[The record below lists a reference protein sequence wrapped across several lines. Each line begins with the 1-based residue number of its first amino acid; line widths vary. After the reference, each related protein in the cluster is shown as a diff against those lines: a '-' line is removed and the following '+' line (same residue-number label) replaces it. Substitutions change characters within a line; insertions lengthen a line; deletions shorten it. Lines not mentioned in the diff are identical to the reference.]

1 MDDSLARVRGSL
13 DLDWRFCKGDLEKA
27 SEVDF
32 DDSKWS
38 IVDIPH
44 DWSISG
50 PIDRDNPSG
59 GLGGYFPTGIGWYRK
74 HFFVPSEYSGKQ
86 VTVEFDGVYMN
97 SDVWINGRH
106 LGRHVYGY
114 TGFQYDMSGYLNY
127 GGDNVIAVRVD
138 NSEQPGSRWYT
149 GSGIYRHVWMVSTD
163 RLHVA
168 YCGTQVAW
176 PLIKP
181 EWAVMQVR
189 TTVENSDREA
199 ARGTLCVAVVDSKGE
214 TVAKTC
220 TTFYV
225 RGGGSEIVYSEAK
238 VPTPHLWSLEDPYM
252 YTLITT
258 ITRDGKLVDRY
269 ETPVGIRSIR
279 FDCDEGFFLNDK
291 RVKMNGVCL
300 HHDGGCVGA
309 AVPERVWERRLEI
322 LKEMGCNAIRTAHNP
337 PAPEFL
343 DLCDRMGF
351 LVMVEA
357 FDEWEI
363 GKWKVYD
370 RPLDV
375 PETAYGYHN
384 YFPEH
389 GLDDLIAMV
398 RRDRNHPCVVIW
410 SIHNEV
416 PDERFPEGVEICKRL
431 VDVCHREDPTRPVT
445 AGNCWI
451 KHEPIGTSTEFLE
464 ALDVVGYNYVGRWRE
479 RAETYY
485 EGDKRRFPHWKMIGT
500 EDSSISEVRGEYKL
514 TDEIPAYCSNM
525 IDVERLWKFTSTR
538 DYVAGDFMWA
548 GIDYLGEAGWPRNAF
563 CAGPLDTC
571 AFKKDTFYFYQSQ
584 WTKKPMVHIFPHW
597 NWEGMEGTIVPV
609 VCYTNCD
616 SVELFLNGKSY
627 RSKSYQFPT
636 PGMSESYDHY
646 SPPRRR
652 CTTGD
657 LHLSW
662 DVPYEPG
669 VLRAVGRIAG
679 EVVCVEEVA
688 TAGKP
693 HRLELVADRDRMLPD
708 ARDVCHLT
716 VRIVDDRGTVVPYA
730 DNRVTFEV
738 EGKGRLIG
746 VDNGDPASH
755 EDYGASSRKAFHGLC
770 LAIVKS
776 TPEPGEVLVK
786 AISPGLVPGVVKI
799 VSKYD

>member
-1 MDDSLARVRGSL
+1 MDESLTRVRRSL
-13 DLDWRFCKGDLEKA
+13 DLDWRFCRGDFEGA
-27 SEVDF
+27 SGLGF

-38 IVDIPH
+38 IVDVPH

-59 GLGGYFPTGIGWYRK
+59 GSGGYFPTGIGWYRK
-74 HFFVPSEYSGKQ
+74 HFIVPSEYSGRK

-97 SDVWINGRH
+97 SDVWINGKH
-106 LGRHVYGY
+106 IGRHVYGY
-114 TGFQYDMSGYLNY
+114 TGFQYDVSEYLNY
-127 GGDNVIAVRVD
+127 DGDNVIAVRVD

-149 GSGIYRHVWMVSTD
+149 GSGIYRHVWMVCTD

-168 YCGTQVAW
+168 YCGTQVTW

-189 TTVENSDREA
+189 THIQNSDRGA
-199 ARGTLCVAVVDSKGE
+199 ARGTICSAVIDSTGKAVAE
-214 TVAKTC
+214 TS
-220 TTFYV
+220 TTFSV
-225 RGGGSEIVYSEAK
+225 KGGDSEDVYQEAK
-238 VPTPHLWSLEDPYM
+238 VPTPHLWSTEDPYM
-252 YTLITT
+252 YTLLTT
-258 ITRDGKLVDRY
+258 ITRDGKVVDRY
-269 ETPVGIRSIR
+269 ETPIGIRSIR
-279 FDCDEGFFLNDK
+279 YDCDEGFFLNDK

-300 HHDGGCVGA
+300 HGDGGCVGV

-322 LKEMGCNAIRTAHNP
+322 LKEMGCNAIRTAHHP

-351 LVMVEA
+351 LVMEEA
-357 FDEWEI
+357 FDEWNV

-370 RPLDV
+370 QPMEV

-389 GLDDLIAMV
+389 GLDDLVAML
-398 RRDRNHPCVVIW
+398 RRDRNHPSIAIW

-416 PDERFPEGVEICKRL
+416 TDERFPEGVETCRRL

-445 AGNCWI
+445 GGNCYI
-451 KHEPIGTSTEFLE
+451 KHEPIGTSIEFLQ
-464 ALDVVGYNYVGRWRE
+464 AQDVVGYNYVGRWRG
-479 RAETYY
+479 RAETFY
-485 EGDKRRFPHWKMIGT
+485 EDDKRRFPHWKMIGT
-500 EDSSISEVRGEYKL
+500 ENSSIREIRGEYDL
-514 TDEIPAYCSNM
+514 TAEIPAYCSSM

-548 GIDYLGEAGWPRNAF
+548 GIDYLGEASWPHKAF

-609 VCYTNCD
+609 LCYTNCD

-627 RSKSYQFPT
+627 RVKSYQFPR
-636 PGMSESYDHY
+636 PGMAEHYDHY
-646 SPPRRR
+646 IPPRRR

-679 EVVCVEEVA
+679 EIVCVEEVA
-688 TAGKP
+688 TSGEP
-693 HRLELVADRDRMLPD
+693 RRIELVPDRDRVLAD

-716 VRIVDDRGTVVPYA
+716 VRVVDADSRVVPYA

-738 EGKGRLIG
+738 EGNGRLIG

-755 EDYGASSRKAFHGLC
+755 HDYGANNCKAFHGLC

-776 TPEPGEVLVK
+776 TLEPGEVLVT
-786 AISPGLVPGVVKI
+786 ATSPGLEPSTVRI
-799 VSKYD
+799 TSQR